1 MEEIFFSKIFRIV
14 HNLIIKTEIHLI
26 ISNEF
31 EMIIY
36 FFVQSNLYFINNG
49 QKKNFRKT
57 VFDYFQNQ
65 AVRKTIFEKKIF
77 FDFHFLVK

>member
-1 MEEIFFSKIFRIV
+1 MLILCIFSRVVKWKKFFFSKIFQIV

-36 FFVQSNLYFINNG
+36 FFVQSNLYFMNNG
-49 QKKNFRKT
+49 QKKISKNG
-57 VFDYFQNQ
+57 
-65 AVRKTIFEKKIF
+65 I
-77 FDFHFLVK
+77 

>member
-1 MEEIFFSKIFRIV
+1 MEEIFFFSKIFQIV
-14 HNLIIKTEIHLI
+14 YNLIIKTEIHLI

-36 FFVQSNLYFINNG
+36 FFVQSNLYFMNNG
-49 QKKNFRKT
+49 QKKFRKT
-57 VFDYFQNQ
+57 EFDYFQKQ

-77 FDFHFLVK
+77 FDFYFLVK